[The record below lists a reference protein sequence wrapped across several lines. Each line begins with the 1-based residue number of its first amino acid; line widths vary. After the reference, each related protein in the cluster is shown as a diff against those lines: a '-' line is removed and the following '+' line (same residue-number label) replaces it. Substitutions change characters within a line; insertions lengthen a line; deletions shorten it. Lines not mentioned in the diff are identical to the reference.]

1 MEDGLKINAIAR
13 LVGASRKL
21 VYHFKHSTFATATL
35 ANRQKS
41 MSMPV
46 KKLVQD
52 CATRWNSTYYVLE
65 RTVETRWPISAVLS
79 DDKVTK
85 QSDRYLDL
93 KNEQWELAKLLL
105 GPL

>member
-1 MEDGLKINAIAR
+1 MKEEYRWESTNCAAHSIQLCVEDGLKINAFAW

-21 VYHFKHSTFATATL
+21 VNHFKHSTVATTAL

-46 KKLVQD
+46 KKLIQD
-52 CATRWNSTYYVLE
+52 CVTQWNSTYYLLE

-79 DDKVTK
+79 YEKVTK
-85 QSDRYLDL
+85 
-93 KNEQWELAKLLL
+93 
-105 GPL
+105 